1 LAIVVTQ
8 STSIAAVGP
17 VPLIFLTNLC
27 LAVAVACG
35 LLSNRQL
42 MLDSYLIYGFQ
53 FFTLLPCVLA
63 RTRWL
68 SDTFLPSTFVLA
80 YFLVNLAL
88 GAYLV
93 PRGYGWNKEFAEA
106 ASRVQHY
113 PLITAYLMACNVA
126 LAWLSLRA
134 LARLS
139 PQPTDRLAA
148 REKVAFDQR
157 NFLWRSA
164 LFLLLFAAVGAAD
177 VYSAFSFQFGII
189 ILHLAD
195 PSLRSKRLRYPIYL
209 IYIGVMIAVS
219 FENKREVAMTMFA
232 IIFLE
237 CFFTNARLRF
247 TPIKL
252 LSYASLFGVFLIIVI
267 VASVLRGYGEYVA
280 NSPFDLIRMVSG
292 YIGSDIFADGITDN
306 LELNYNYGVTVTSI
320 DFALRGLI
328 DFQYGATVIKPLFL
342 PFPRELIDWKPES
355 ALQIFTRA
363 YAPDWWAEGGSMP
376 VSLAAEMFI
385 NFHVVGVLGLV
396 AIVNLLNKI
405 FVHYPPSAQRLS
417 GYSSAFLALTVL
429 MFARGSGFEQYLL
442 YYGVSLVVFIVY
454 SGLRHVSK
462 PDNLVQL
469 VCQ

>member
-195 PSLRSKRLRYPIYL
+195 PSLRSKRLRYPVYL
-209 IYIGVMIAVS
+209 IYLSIMILAN
-219 FENKREVAMTMFA
+219 FDNKREIAMIMFL
-232 IIFLE
+232 IVFLE
-237 CFFTNARLRF
+237 CYFSNARLQF
-247 TPIKL
+247 TPTKIANYFALFSIFML
-252 LSYASLFGVFLIIVI
+252 LVI
-267 VASVLRGYGEYVA
+267 TASVFRGYGGYVA
-280 NSPFDLIRMVSG
+280 ASPIDLIEIVPS
-292 YIGSDIFADGITDN
+292 YIGSEIFADGITDN
-306 LELNYNYGVTVTSI
+306 LELNYNYGVTVTSM
-320 DFALRGLI
+320 DMVLRGQI
-328 DFQYGATVIKPLFL
+328 DLQYGASIIKPLFL
-342 PFPRELIDWKPES
+342 PFPRELFDWKPES
-355 ALQIFTRA
+355 VLQIFTRA
-363 YAPDWWAEGGSMP
+363 YAPDWWAIGGSMP
-376 VSLAAEMFI
+376 VSLSSEMFV
-385 NFHVVGVLGLV
+385 NFFVAGIVALGV
-396 AIVNLLNKI
+396 IVEILNKMYI
-405 FVHYPPSAQRLS
+405 LFPPSAVYLS
-417 GYSSAFLALTVL
+417 GFSTTFLALTVL
-429 MFARGSGFEQYLL
+429 MPARGSGLEQYLL
-442 YYGVSLVVFIVY
+442 YYMVSLLAFF
-454 SGLRHVSK
+454 SFSALRHFATIK
-462 PDNLVQL
+462 IEHQG
-469 VCQ
+469 